1 MEKKEE
7 KINKVK
13 NTIHEAFQILSVIQW
28 LIAVIFSSGTTIM
41 VVIIMPTINFLVG
54 CLLWVI
60 MIVLV
65 VAFIAIYYNQTKEA
79 NRLRLLAIEEAK
91 AREEREKEEKGLQG
105 W

>member
-54 CLLWVI
+54 CLLWV

-91 AREEREKEEKGLQG
+91 AREEREKEEKELQG